1 MGRGVARSTAGVAAR
16 GRLVRRTRCS
26 AIVIVG
32 GLTFFQALAL
42 SPLVEHLAMTVGPL
56 FSAN

>member
-1 MGRGVARSTAGVAAR
+1 LFVG
-16 GRLVRRTRCS
+16 LVVS

-42 SPLVEHLAMTVGPL
+42 SPLVEHLAMTAGTL

>member
-1 MGRGVARSTAGVAAR
+1 
-16 GRLVRRTRCS
+16 
-26 AIVIVG
+26 VIVG

-42 SPLVEHLAMTVGPL
+42 SPLVGHLAMTAGTL

>member
-1 MGRGVARSTAGVAAR
+1 MGGLFVG
-16 GRLVRRTRCS
+16 LVVS

-32 GLTFFQALAL
+32 GLTFFRAVAL
-42 SPLVEHLAMTVGPL
+42 SVLVEHLAMTAGTP

>member
-1 MGRGVARSTAGVAAR
+1 VARSTAGVAAR
-16 GRLVRRTRCS
+16 GRLIRRTPCS

-42 SPLVEHLAMTVGPL
+42 SPLVEHLAMTAGTL